1 MKLRFWRKNKWIQT
15 PAQTIVVP
23 AGKYTVYYTV
33 KTDGKGTH
41 TSTTVYP
48 QVTKEEL

>member
-23 AGKYTVYYTV
+23 AGKYTVSYTV
-33 KTDGKGTH
+33 KTDGKDTH

-48 QVTKEEL
+48 TVNRVEL